1 MSTWFNLSTARGT
14 MQCYSCAPY
23 FPYRVD
29 GERNPKFDRHSGL
42 ILSSKSAQERNFG
55 HALNYFSDMLL
66 GQISQWNLEGLRP
79 TGSDPRLT
87 QGRAFVDVIIV
98 PSSKVGKV
106 SDGLT
111 QIMTKVCARDKRLS
125 INNGAL
131 HRFREINKLA
141 SGGNRDAH
149 VHQGSIML
157 RSGCNLSD
165 VVILIDDVCTSGNS
179 LIACCEII
187 QSASPSSTVVG
198 IVLGKTTHD

>member
-1 MSTWFNLSTARGT
+1 

-55 HALNYFSDMLL
+55 HALSYFSDMLL
-66 GQISQWNLEGLRP
+66 GQISQWSLEALRP

-131 HRFREINKLA
+131 HRFREIKKLA

-149 VHQGSIML
+149 VHQASIML
-157 RSGCNLSD
+157 RPGCNLSD

-198 IVLGKTTHD
+198 IVLGKTTHA